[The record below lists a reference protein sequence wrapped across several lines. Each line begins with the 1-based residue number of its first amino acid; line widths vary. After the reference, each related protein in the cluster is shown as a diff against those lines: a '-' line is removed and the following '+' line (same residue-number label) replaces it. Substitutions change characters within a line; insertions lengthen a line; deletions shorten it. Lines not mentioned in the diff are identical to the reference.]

1 MERISI
7 LMGIYN
13 CEKTLEEAIDSLL
26 KQSYKKWKLIMVDD
40 GSQDQTYQI
49 AARYADKYEN
59 IYLYKNN
66 NNMGLNY
73 TLNHCLK
80 YADTEY
86 IARMDGDDISMPTRL
101 QKELD
106 FLDMHKE
113 YAIVSSSMIAFDESG
128 EWGIYKH
135 PEYPKKIDFIKGSP
149 FCHAPCMIRTEAI
162 KSVNGYSVEKKLL
175 RMEDYHLWIKLYSK
189 GYKGYNIQEPLY
201 MMRDDRN
208 ATSRRKYRYRLNEAY
223 VRKLAIKK
231 LRLPIYGYVYMIRPL
246 IVGLL
251 PENWDSQMNINLK
264 GNYFLV
270 KNYVEY
276 LEKLEDKSG
285 NIVVITSERAFR
297 SDDIPYGLT
306 KVASNSFIKCMA
318 SKIIKEGIRING
330 VAPGVTESAMTGVSR
345 KENMYA
351 DWQPANRFFIPEEVA
366 EVVNFLLSDVSNC
379 ISGEVIA
386 CDQGRYISHW

>member
-59 IYLYKNN
+59 IYLYKNS

-106 FLDMHKE
+106 FLDTHKE

-135 PEYPKKIDFIKGSP
+135 PEYPKEIDFIKGSP
-149 FCHAPCMIRTEAI
+149 FCHAPCMIRTVAI

-201 MMRDDRN
+201 KMRDDRN
-208 ATSRRKYRYRLNEAY
+208 ATSRRKYRYRINEAY

-231 LRLPIYGYVYMIRPL
+231 LKLPIYGYAYMMRPL

-251 PENWDSQMNINLK
+251 PEKI
-264 GNYFLV
+264 Y
-270 KNYVEY
+270 
-276 LEKLEDKSG
+276 EKLHK
-285 NIVVITSERAFR
+285 
-297 SDDIPYGLT
+297 
-306 KVASNSFIKCMA
+306 
-318 SKIIKEGIRING
+318 
-330 VAPGVTESAMTGVSR
+330 R
-345 KENMYA
+345 K
-351 DWQPANRFFIPEEVA
+351 
-366 EVVNFLLSDVSNC
+366 L
-379 ISGEVIA
+379 
-386 CDQGRYISHW
+386 QGRR

>member
-135 PEYPKKIDFIKGSP
+135 PEYPKKIDFIKGL
-149 FCHAPCMIRTEAI
+149 C
-162 KSVNGYSVEKKLL
+162 
-175 RMEDYHLWIKLYSK
+175 
-189 GYKGYNIQEPLY
+189 
-201 MMRDDRN
+201 
-208 ATSRRKYRYRLNEAY
+208 
-223 VRKLAIKK
+223 
-231 LRLPIYGYVYMIRPL
+231 
-246 IVGLL
+246 
-251 PENWDSQMNINLK
+251 
-264 GNYFLV
+264 
-270 KNYVEY
+270 
-276 LEKLEDKSG
+276 
-285 NIVVITSERAFR
+285 
-297 SDDIPYGLT
+297 
-306 KVASNSFIKCMA
+306 
-318 SKIIKEGIRING
+318 
-330 VAPGVTESAMTGVSR
+330 
-345 KENMYA
+345 
-351 DWQPANRFFIPEEVA
+351 
-366 EVVNFLLSDVSNC
+366 
-379 ISGEVIA
+379 
-386 CDQGRYISHW
+386 